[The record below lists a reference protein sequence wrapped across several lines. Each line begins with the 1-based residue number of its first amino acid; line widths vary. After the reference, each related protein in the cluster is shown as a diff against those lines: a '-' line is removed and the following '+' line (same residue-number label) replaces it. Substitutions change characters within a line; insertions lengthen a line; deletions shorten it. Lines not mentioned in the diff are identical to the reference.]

1 MTKSRFDSPAS
12 LCVALLL
19 GGLAACGGNTPVTS
33 TSPPPTPTP
42 APVTRQIHDDAFAV
56 PSDSVVSDTFAT
68 TSSGTLEVTVDWTF
82 ASNDVDIFI
91 ARGNEPCTLETFNNR
106 SCGISAT
113 EESTTLKPEK
123 LTIPNFAAGSYT
135 LYVANFGARDES
147 VACHIVLTTASA
159 ASARSAPARGAA
171 AKGPVNRIASAP

>member
-1 MTKSRFDSPAS
+1 MTKPRFDSVA
-12 LCVALLL
+12 LMCVALWL
-19 GGLAACGGNTPVTS
+19 GGLAACGGSTPATP

-42 APVTRQIHDDAFAV
+42 APVTRLIHDDAFAV
-56 PSDSVVSDTFAT
+56 GSRSVVPDTFAT
-68 TSSGTLEVTVDWTF
+68 TSAGTLEVTVDWTF

-91 ARGNEPCTLETFNNR
+91 ARGSEPCTLETFNNR
-106 SCGISAT
+106 SCGIIAS

-135 LYVANFGARDES
+135 LYVANFGATDES

-159 ASARSAPARGAA
+159 ASVRSVSTGDTA
-171 AKGPVNRIASAP
+171 AKGPLNGIRER